1 MNNDEK
7 DDEKMNQGFIE
18 DKIDMNNLNENNSL
32 SNNNQICII
41 NDEEVEENKN
51 DEMRINKAN
60 ASINENC
67 ISKSMNSLIK
77 KEKDILLN
85 EKNGNNNYTPKKLKE
100 IAFSLKLIKSFKYV
114 KKAKKTSKT
123 SKNTKNNE

>member
-67 ISKSMNSLIK
+67 ISKNMNSLIK